1 MPAMQKQLLAIGA
14 ALCGPFLLPWMACMP
29 VTQEQLQAIAMDG
42 MVACNAGAVADQ
54 WQALPKIKGIT
65 AEAVSYSYRW
75 MEI

>member
-1 MPAMQKQLLAIGA
+1 
-14 ALCGPFLLPWMACMP
+14 MP